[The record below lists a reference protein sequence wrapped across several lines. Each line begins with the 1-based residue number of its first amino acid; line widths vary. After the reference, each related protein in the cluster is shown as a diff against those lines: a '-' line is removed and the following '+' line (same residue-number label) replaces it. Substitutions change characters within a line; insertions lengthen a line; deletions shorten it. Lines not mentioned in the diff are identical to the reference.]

1 VTPLSLIR
9 PLTLTLSRKRERGL
23 LAAALLASCA
33 HTPRLS
39 PEDVSGLL
47 ALPVVGPVAFDP
59 SRTGGKVVLIDFFAT
74 WCFPC
79 LEDMPNLEELHK
91 RYNERGLEVLAV
103 GMDREGAVVLEP
115 FANHYQFRF
124 PVLVA
129 NDPIRDGA
137 SPFGPIRVL
146 PSTVLIGRDG
156 RIIAAYS
163 GIADPQQLRQLVERA
178 LSD

>member
-1 VTPLSLIR
+1 MGAIA
-9 PLTLTLSRKRERGL
+9 
-23 LAAALLASCA
+23 AAALLAGCS
-33 HTPRLS
+33 HVPKLS
-39 PEDVSGLL
+39 PEEVRELL
-47 ALPVVGPVAFDP
+47 ALPAVGPVAFDP

-79 LEDMPNLEELHK
+79 LEDMPNLEALHK
-91 RYNERGLEVLAV
+91 RYNAQGLEILAV

-129 NDPIRDGA
+129 NDPIREGS

-156 RIIAAYS
+156 RVIAAYG
-163 GIADPQQLRQLVERA
+163 GIADPDQLTRLVERA